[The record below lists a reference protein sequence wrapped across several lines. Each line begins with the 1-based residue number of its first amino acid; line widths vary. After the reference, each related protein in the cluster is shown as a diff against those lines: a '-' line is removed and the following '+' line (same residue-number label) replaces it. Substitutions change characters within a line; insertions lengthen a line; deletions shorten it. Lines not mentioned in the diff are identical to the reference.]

1 MDAFEALR
9 IHALVGLPVGLVSGL
24 ALGLV
29 ARHQGGWGGYGS
41 ERRRAARLGHISLVM
56 LPALSGLYAT
66 WLSGASRTD
75 LVAWGARLWIPGS
88 IALALGLAL
97 AAARPAWKSA
107 VLPLPA
113 LAVVAAAVV
122 FAVAGLGGAS

>member
-9 IHALVGLPVGLVSGL
+9 VHALAGLPFGLLTGL
-24 ALGLV
+24 LLGFV

-41 ERRRAARLGHISLVM
+41 ERRRAARLAHVCLVM
-56 LPALSGLYAT
+56 LPVISGLYAT
-66 WLSGASRTD
+66 WLAGSAHAD

-88 IALALGLAL
+88 VAL
-97 AAARPAWKSA
+97 AAALAIAAARPRWKSA

-113 LAVVAAAVV
+113 LTVVAGSIV
-122 FAVAGLGGAS
+122 FALAGL